1 MDDEE
6 IIKKASDLHEKYGR
20 VASLFPWQKEMFIRL
35 WRMAQDDDELRKAGW
50 IKPEDWGDEAVKY
63 IKSNVIPMN
72 VQTALAWALAE
83 GTPTILWNIAQTEGW
98 VRNTHMETKIAE
110 AVALRGNNSP
120 SAAALDEARASAV
133 IEWLESEEALTMIS
147 HTMLETD
154 MLWNPEKGTKDR
166 MFQKILAAKL
176 RKEKEK

>member
-1 MDDEE
+1 MTTDEE
-6 IIKKASDLHEKYGR
+6 IWEAAIKISSIKFKGDYAEQRKQ
-20 VASLFPWQKEMFIRL
+20 AAIRL

-63 IKSNVIPMN
+63 IKANVIPMN

-133 IEWLESEEALTMIS
+133 IEWLESEKAHKLIIRFLS
-147 HTMLETD
+147 DHTEEGIGEMCV
-154 MLWNPEKGTKDR
+154 R
-166 MFQKILAAKL
+166 IAAKL